1 MKRSPRPASPRPT
14 TIDDYLARLD
24 DDERAALQA
33 LRATIRKAAP
43 KAEECISYGLPA
55 FRQNGVLVAFGA
67 SAKHLSLFP
76 MNGSTVSDFQKDLAA
91 FSTSTGTIRFTPAKP
106 LPASLVRRIVKARI
120 KENKEDRG
128 TSR

>member
-1 MKRSPRPASPRPT
+1 MKRSPRAASPRPT

-24 DDERAALQA
+24 DDERAALES

-55 FRQNGVLVAFGA
+55 FRQDGVLVAFGA

-76 MNGSTVSDFQKDLAA
+76 MNGTTVADFQKDLAG

-106 LPASLVRRIVKARI
+106 LPA
-120 KENKEDRG
+120 
-128 TSR
+128 